1 MFFLFFLSQHYSK
14 WNFSFSSRA
23 ETVRSALDVL
33 AICCVIEKVALVFCE
48 RMELPDEHTAA
59 GINFILGASE
69 GEIVT
74 DAEVQ
79 KSALA
84 VLVHCVCAPISIVS
98 KQFIFFF
105 FVGLKSTFQ
114 LINVLNRPH

>member
-1 MFFLFFLSQHYSK
+1 MRMLRLFC
-14 WNFSFSSRA
+14 RA

-33 AICCVIEKVALVFCE
+33 AICCVIPSVPVVFCD
-48 RMELPDEHTAA
+48 RMDLPDEPSAA

-69 GEIVT
+69 GEINA

-84 VLVHCVCAPISIVS
+84 VLVHCVCAPINTVI
-98 KQFIFFF
+98 FIAI
-105 FVGLKSTFQ
+105 TTQ
-114 LINVLNRPH
+114 LNTLHPPIH

>member
-1 MFFLFFLSQHYSK
+1 MG
-14 WNFSFSSRA
+14 FSFSSRA

-33 AICCVIEKVALVFCE
+33 AICCVIPSVPLAFCDQ
-48 RMELPDEHTAA
+48 MELPDEPSAA
-59 GINFILGASE
+59 GINFILGSSE

-84 VLVHCVCAPISIVS
+84 VLVHCVCAPINKVS
-98 KQFIFFF
+98 FIRIHWPF
-105 FVGLKSTFQ
+105 
-114 LINVLNRPH
+114 P